1 MTSKSGRSILRREAL
16 GFALI
21 IAGVWIAEFIH
32 LPHLLFGEPAVVSWT
47 RALLRSTFVLL
58 IWGGVYL
65 TTRQL
70 VSRLHELEEFL
81 RLCSWCR
88 RIEHEGKWL
97 TLEEFFGSH
106 LATETSHGIC
116 PDCAEQQ
123 FPTSRVATRVKPPAA

>member
-1 MTSKSGRSILRREAL
+1 MTPKSGRSILRREAL

-21 IAGVWIAEFIH
+21 IVGVWVAEFLR

-47 RALLRSTFVLL
+47 RALLRSSFILL

-70 VSRLHELEEFL
+70 VNRLHELEEFL

-88 RIEHEGKWL
+88 RIEHDGKWL
-97 TLEEFFGSH
+97 TIEEFFGSH
-106 LATETSHGIC
+106 LTTETSHGIC
-116 PDCAEQQ
+116 PECAEKQ
-123 FPTSRVATRVKPPAA
+123 FPKTPTVARVKSPA